1 MPDHQGNRRDSKS
14 TCVIDARYREA
25 LELLNLRQNYVAGIF
40 VAGIG
45 LFFSIAAFANLPI
58 GNVAR
63 MGPGF
68 FPLAVG
74 IFLMGIGV
82 VLGLSGK
89 RSDALDLRTIP
100 FRGVALIATS
110 LIVFT
115 LILAPLGFLG
125 SVAVCVFIASR
136 AHDGLTL
143 LASTIAAL
151 VVSLMCGIIFVVLL
165 GQNIPLL
172 GTLLGG

>member
-1 MPDHQGNRRDSKS
+1 M
-14 TCVIDARYREA
+14 
-25 LELLNLRQNYVAGIF
+25 LNLRQNHVAGLF
-40 VAGIG
+40 VAGVG
-45 LFFSIAAFANLPI
+45 LFFSLGAFSNLPV

-74 IFLMGIGV
+74 IFLIFTGIA
-82 VLGLSGK
+82 LAMSG
-89 RSDALDLRTIP
+89 RSSDALDLRTIP
-100 FRGVALIATS
+100 VKGIALIAAS

-115 LILAPLGFLG
+115 LILSPLGFLG

-143 LASTIAAL
+143 LASTITAL

-165 GQNIPLL
+165 GQNIPLF